1 MKIPSIL
8 KRFGGLATK
17 LRDNLQIDKQQPG
30 EAASQPAQAWLKRLW
45 ARLRRRPDDYAQL
58 QVKIYLRFVLIA
70 VGSLI
75 VTLLLYKLF
84 WYNQAGN
91 FIVGIM
97 ISLFGMDYDEA
108 RFFYIDVFR
117 QNSDLIWFGTICL
130 VSLLGFWLF
139 FRWFVR
145 FFNAINKGI
154 DALLQENA
162 VISLPQELMP
172 IERKLNLVKQTLQ
185 NRTLAS
191 REAEQRKNDMVM
203 YLAHDL
209 KTPLTSII
217 GYLSLLSEAPEM
229 SAEQRAK
236 YIGITLDKAQRL
248 EQLIDEFFEIT
259 RYNFQQ
265 QQLTLETINLYYML
279 VQLTDEFYPLLQAH
293 GNTIKLQAPQEL
305 TVYGDADKLARV
317 FNNILKNAVA
327 YSYPNTPICIT
338 AKVEAENLEIN
349 FLNQGQTIRPQKLQS
364 IFEKFFRLD
373 SARASNTGGAGLGL
387 AIAQE
392 IVHLHGGEITAS
404 SADEITCFC
413 VRLPAKNS

>member
-1 MKIPSIL
+1 M
-8 KRFGGLATK
+8 
-17 LRDNLQIDKQQPG
+17 RDEQQTDKQQP
-30 EAASQPAQAWLKRLW
+30 EASPADKQALVGLKNLW
-45 ARLRRRPDDYAQL
+45 AKLRRKSDDYTQL
-58 QVKIYLRFVLIA
+58 QIKLYLRFVLI
-70 VGSLI
+70 VISSFM
-75 VTLLLYKLF
+75 VTLLLYKFL

-91 FIVGIM
+91 LIVGVM
-97 ISLFGMDYDEA
+97 MGLFGMDYEEA
-108 RFFYIDVFR
+108 RFFYIDTFR
-117 QNSDLIWFGTICL
+117 RNSDLIWFGTICL
-130 VSLLGFWLF
+130 VSLLLFWLF

-154 DALLQENA
+154 DALLQENMQ
-162 VISLPQELMP
+162 ISLPQELMP
-172 IERKLNLVKQTLQ
+172 IERKLHLVQQTLQ
-185 NRTLAS
+185 NRERAT

-203 YLAHDL
+203 YLAHDI
-209 KTPLTSII
+209 KTPLTSVI

-229 SAEQRAK
+229 PAEQRAK

-293 GNTIKLQAPQEL
+293 GNTIKLQAPTEL

-338 AKVEAENLEIN
+338 AKIEEQNLEIN
-349 FLNQGQTIRPQKLQS
+349 FMNQGQTIRPQKLQS

-392 IVHLHGGEITAS
+392 IVHLHGDEITPS
-404 SADEITCFC
+404 SADEITCFT
-413 VRLPAKNS
+413 VRLPVKNR

>member
-1 MKIPSIL
+1 M
-8 KRFGGLATK
+8 
-17 LRDNLQIDKQQPG
+17 RDEQQTDKQQP
-30 EAASQPAQAWLKRLW
+30 EASPADKQALAGLKNLW
-45 ARLRRRPDDYAQL
+45 AKLRRKSDDYTQL
-58 QVKIYLRFVLIA
+58 QIKLYLRFVLI
-70 VGSLI
+70 VISSFM
-75 VTLLLYKLF
+75 VTLLLYKFL

-91 FIVGIM
+91 LIVGVM
-97 ISLFGMDYDEA
+97 MGLFGMDYEEA
-108 RFFYIDVFR
+108 RFFYIDTFR
-117 QNSDLIWFGTICL
+117 RNSDLIWFGTICL
-130 VSLLGFWLF
+130 VSLLLFWLF

-154 DALLQENA
+154 DALLQENMQ
-162 VISLPQELMP
+162 ISLPQELMP
-172 IERKLNLVKQTLQ
+172 IERKLHLVQQTLQ
-185 NRTLAS
+185 NRERAT

-203 YLAHDL
+203 YLAHDI
-209 KTPLTSII
+209 KTPLTSVI

-229 SAEQRAK
+229 PAEQRAK

-293 GNTIKLQAPQEL
+293 GNTIKLQAPTEL

-338 AKVEAENLEIN
+338 AKIEEQNLEIN

-392 IVHLHGGEITAS
+392 IAHLHGGEITAS

-413 VRLPAKNS
+413 VRLPVKNR

>member
-1 MKIPSIL
+1 M
-8 KRFGGLATK
+8 
-17 LRDNLQIDKQQPG
+17 RDEQQTDKQQP
-30 EAASQPAQAWLKRLW
+30 EASPADKQALVGLKNLW
-45 ARLRRRPDDYAQL
+45 AKLRRKSDDYTQL
-58 QVKIYLRFVLIA
+58 QIKLYLRFVLI
-70 VGSLI
+70 VISSFM
-75 VTLLLYKLF
+75 VTLLLYKFL

-91 FIVGIM
+91 LIVGVM
-97 ISLFGMDYDEA
+97 MGLFGMDYDEA
-108 RFFYIDVFR
+108 RYFYIDTFR
-117 QNSDLIWFGTICL
+117 RNSDLIWFGTICL
-130 VSLLGFWLF
+130 VSLLLFWLF

-145 FFNAINKGI
+145 FFNSINKGI
-154 DALLQENA
+154 DALLQENMQ
-162 VISLPQELMP
+162 ISLPQELMP
-172 IERKLNLVKQTLQ
+172 IERKLHLVQQTLQ
-185 NRTLAS
+185 NRERAT

-203 YLAHDL
+203 YLAHDI
-209 KTPLTSII
+209 KTPLTSVI

-229 SAEQRAK
+229 PAEQRAK

-293 GNTIKLQAPQEL
+293 GNTIKLQAPTEL

-338 AKVEAENLEIN
+338 AKIEEQNLEIN
-349 FLNQGQTIRPQKLQS
+349 FMNQGQTIRPQKLQS

-392 IVHLHGGEITAS
+392 IVHLHGGEITAT

-413 VRLPAKNS
+413 VRLPVKNR

>member
-1 MKIPSIL
+1 M
-8 KRFGGLATK
+8 
-17 LRDNLQIDKQQPG
+17 RDEQQTDKQQP
-30 EAASQPAQAWLKRLW
+30 EASPADKQALVGLKNLW
-45 ARLRRRPDDYAQL
+45 AKLRRKSDDYTQL
-58 QVKIYLRFVLIA
+58 QIKLYLRFVLI
-70 VGSLI
+70 VISSFM
-75 VTLLLYKLF
+75 VTLLLYKFL

-91 FIVGIM
+91 LIVGVM
-97 ISLFGMDYDEA
+97 MGLFGMDYEEA
-108 RFFYIDVFR
+108 RFFYIDTFR
-117 QNSDLIWFGTICL
+117 RNSDLIWFGTICL
-130 VSLLGFWLF
+130 VSLLLFWLF

-154 DALLQENA
+154 DALLQENMQ
-162 VISLPQELMP
+162 ISLPQELMP
-172 IERKLNLVKQTLQ
+172 IERKLHLVQQTLQ
-185 NRTLAS
+185 NRERAT

-203 YLAHDL
+203 YLAHDI
-209 KTPLTSII
+209 KTPLTSVI

-229 SAEQRAK
+229 PAEQRAK

-293 GNTIKLQAPQEL
+293 GNTIKLQAPTEL

-338 AKVEAENLEIN
+338 AKIEEQNLEIN
-349 FLNQGQTIRPQKLQS
+349 FMNQGQTIRPQKLQS

-373 SARASNTGGAGLGL
+373 SARASDTGGAGLGL

-392 IVHLHGGEITAS
+392 IAHLHGGEITAS
-404 SADEITCFC
+404 SADEITCFS
-413 VRLPAKNS
+413 VRLPVKNR

>member
-1 MKIPSIL
+1 M
-8 KRFGGLATK
+8 
-17 LRDNLQIDKQQPG
+17 RDEQQTDKQQP
-30 EAASQPAQAWLKRLW
+30 EASPADKQALVGQKNLW
-45 ARLRRRPDDYAQL
+45 AKLRRKSDDYTQL
-58 QVKIYLRFVLIA
+58 QIKLYLRFVLI
-70 VGSLI
+70 VISSFM
-75 VTLLLYKLF
+75 VTLLLYKFL

-91 FIVGIM
+91 LIVGVM
-97 ISLFGMDYDEA
+97 MGLFGMDYEEA
-108 RFFYIDVFR
+108 RFFYIDTFR
-117 QNSDLIWFGTICL
+117 RNSDLIWFGTICL
-130 VSLLGFWLF
+130 VSLLLFWLF

-154 DALLQENA
+154 DALLQENMQ
-162 VISLPQELMP
+162 ISLPQELMP
-172 IERKLNLVKQTLQ
+172 IERKLHLVQQTLQ
-185 NRTLAS
+185 NRERAT

-203 YLAHDL
+203 YLAHDI
-209 KTPLTSII
+209 KTPLTSVI

-229 SAEQRAK
+229 PAEQRAK

-293 GNTIKLQAPQEL
+293 GNTIKLQAPTEL

-338 AKVEAENLEIN
+338 AKIEEQNLEIN
-349 FLNQGQTIRPQKLQS
+349 FMNQGQTIRPQKLQS

-404 SADEITCFC
+404 SADEITCFS
-413 VRLPAKNS
+413 VRLPVKNR

>member
-1 MKIPSIL
+1 
-8 KRFGGLATK
+8 
-17 LRDNLQIDKQQPG
+17 LRDEQQTDKQQP
-30 EAASQPAQAWLKRLW
+30 EASPADKQTLAGLKNLW
-45 ARLRRRPDDYAQL
+45 AKLRRKSDDYTQL
-58 QVKIYLRFVLIA
+58 QIKLYLRFVLI
-70 VGSLI
+70 VISSFM
-75 VTLLLYKLF
+75 VTLLLYKFL

-91 FIVGIM
+91 LIVGVM
-97 ISLFGMDYDEA
+97 MGLFGMDYEEA
-108 RFFYIDVFR
+108 RFFYIDTFR
-117 QNSDLIWFGTICL
+117 RNSDLIWFGTICL
-130 VSLLGFWLF
+130 VSLLLFWLF

-154 DALLQENA
+154 DALLQENMQ
-162 VISLPQELMP
+162 ISLPQELMP
-172 IERKLNLVKQTLQ
+172 IERKLHLVQQTLQ
-185 NRTLAS
+185 TRERAT

-203 YLAHDL
+203 YLAHDI
-209 KTPLTSII
+209 KTPLTSVI

-229 SAEQRAK
+229 PAEQRAK

-293 GNTIKLQAPQEL
+293 GNTIKLQAPTEL

-338 AKVEAENLEIN
+338 AKIEEQNLEIN
-349 FLNQGQTIRPQKLQS
+349 FMNQGQTIRPQKLQS

-404 SADEITCFC
+404 SVDEITCFS
-413 VRLPAKNS
+413 VRLPVKNR

>member
-1 MKIPSIL
+1 M
-8 KRFGGLATK
+8 
-17 LRDNLQIDKQQPG
+17 RDEQQTDKQQP
-30 EAASQPAQAWLKRLW
+30 EASPADKQALAGLKNLW
-45 ARLRRRPDDYAQL
+45 AKLRRKSDDYTQL
-58 QVKIYLRFVLIA
+58 QIKLYLRFVLI
-70 VGSLI
+70 VISSFM
-75 VTLLLYKLF
+75 VTLLLYKFL

-91 FIVGIM
+91 LIVGVM
-97 ISLFGMDYDEA
+97 MGLFGMDYEEA
-108 RFFYIDVFR
+108 RFFYIDTFR
-117 QNSDLIWFGTICL
+117 RNSDLIWFGTICL
-130 VSLLGFWLF
+130 VSLLLFWLF

-154 DALLQENA
+154 DALLQENMQ
-162 VISLPQELMP
+162 ISLPQELMP
-172 IERKLNLVKQTLQ
+172 IERKLHLVQQTLQ
-185 NRTLAS
+185 NRERAT

-203 YLAHDL
+203 YLAHDI
-209 KTPLTSII
+209 KTPLTSVI

-229 SAEQRAK
+229 PAEQRAK

-293 GNTIKLQAPQEL
+293 GNTIKLQAPTEL

-338 AKVEAENLEIN
+338 AKIEEQNLEIN
-349 FLNQGQTIRPQKLQS
+349 FMNQGQTIRPQKLQS

-413 VRLPAKNS
+413 VRLPVKNR

>member
-1 MKIPSIL
+1 MDEQQ
-8 KRFGGLATK
+8 T
-17 LRDNLQIDKQQPG
+17 DKQQP
-30 EAASQPAQAWLKRLW
+30 EASPADKQALVGLKNLW
-45 ARLRRRPDDYAQL
+45 AKLRRKSDDYTQL
-58 QVKIYLRFVLIA
+58 QIKLYLRFVLI
-70 VGSLI
+70 VISSFM
-75 VTLLLYKLF
+75 VTLLLYKFL

-91 FIVGIM
+91 LIVGVM
-97 ISLFGMDYDEA
+97 MGLFGMDYEEA
-108 RFFYIDVFR
+108 RFFYIDTFR
-117 QNSDLIWFGTICL
+117 RNSDLIWFGTICL
-130 VSLLGFWLF
+130 VSLLLFWLF

-154 DALLQENA
+154 DALLQENMQ
-162 VISLPQELMP
+162 ISLPQELMP
-172 IERKLNLVKQTLQ
+172 IERKLHLVQQTLQ
-185 NRTLAS
+185 NRERAT

-203 YLAHDL
+203 YLAHDI
-209 KTPLTSII
+209 KTPLTSVI

-229 SAEQRAK
+229 PAEQRAK

-293 GNTIKLQAPQEL
+293 GNTIKLQAPTEL

-338 AKVEAENLEIN
+338 AKIVEQNLEIN
-349 FLNQGQTIRPQKLQS
+349 FMNQGQTIRPQKLQS

-404 SADEITCFC
+404 SADEITCFS
-413 VRLPAKNS
+413 VRLPVKNR

>member
-1 MKIPSIL
+1 M
-8 KRFGGLATK
+8 
-17 LRDNLQIDKQQPG
+17 RDEQQTDKQQP
-30 EAASQPAQAWLKRLW
+30 EASPADKQALVGLKNLW
-45 ARLRRRPDDYAQL
+45 AKLRRKSDDYTQL
-58 QVKIYLRFVLIA
+58 QIKLYLRFVLI
-70 VGSLI
+70 VISSFM
-75 VTLLLYKLF
+75 VTLLLYKFL

-91 FIVGIM
+91 LIVGVM
-97 ISLFGMDYDEA
+97 MGLFGMDYEEA
-108 RFFYIDVFR
+108 RFFYIDTFR
-117 QNSDLIWFGTICL
+117 RNSDLIWFGTICL
-130 VSLLGFWLF
+130 VSLLLFWLF

-154 DALLQENA
+154 DALLQENMQ
-162 VISLPQELMP
+162 ISLPQELMP
-172 IERKLNLVKQTLQ
+172 IERKLHLVQQTLQ
-185 NRTLAS
+185 NRERAT

-203 YLAHDL
+203 YLAHDI
-209 KTPLTSII
+209 KTPLTSVI

-229 SAEQRAK
+229 PAEQRAK

-293 GNTIKLQAPQEL
+293 GNTIKLQAPTEL

-338 AKVEAENLEIN
+338 AKIEEQNLEIN
-349 FLNQGQTIRPQKLQS
+349 FMNQGQTIRPQKLQS

-392 IVHLHGGEITAS
+392 IAHLHGGEITAT
-404 SADEITCFC
+404 SADEITCFS
-413 VRLPAKNS
+413 VRLPVKNR

>member
-1 MKIPSIL
+1 M
-8 KRFGGLATK
+8 
-17 LRDNLQIDKQQPG
+17 RDEQQTDKQQP
-30 EAASQPAQAWLKRLW
+30 EASPADKQALAGLKNLW
-45 ARLRRRPDDYAQL
+45 AKLRRKSDDYTQL
-58 QVKIYLRFVLIA
+58 QIKLYLRFVLI
-70 VGSLI
+70 VISSFM
-75 VTLLLYKLF
+75 VTLLLYKFL

-91 FIVGIM
+91 LIVGVM
-97 ISLFGMDYDEA
+97 MGLFGMDYEEA
-108 RFFYIDVFR
+108 RFFYIDTFR
-117 QNSDLIWFGTICL
+117 RNSDLIWFGTICL
-130 VSLLGFWLF
+130 VSLLLFWLF

-154 DALLQENA
+154 DALLQENMQ
-162 VISLPQELMP
+162 ISLPQELMP
-172 IERKLNLVKQTLQ
+172 IERKLHLVQQTLQ
-185 NRTLAS
+185 NRERAT

-203 YLAHDL
+203 YLAHDI
-209 KTPLTSII
+209 KTPLTSVI

-229 SAEQRAK
+229 PAEQRAK

-293 GNTIKLQAPQEL
+293 GNTIKLQAPTEL

-338 AKVEAENLEIN
+338 AKIEKQNLEIN

-392 IVHLHGGEITAS
+392 IAHLHGGEITAS
-404 SADEITCFC
+404 SADEITCFS
-413 VRLPAKNS
+413 VRLPVKNR

>member
-1 MKIPSIL
+1 M
-8 KRFGGLATK
+8 
-17 LRDNLQIDKQQPG
+17 RDEQQTDKQQP
-30 EAASQPAQAWLKRLW
+30 ENAPADKQALVGLKNLW
-45 ARLRRRPDDYAQL
+45 VKLRRKSDDYTQL
-58 QVKIYLRFVLIA
+58 QIKLYLRFVLI
-70 VGSLI
+70 VISSFM
-75 VTLLLYKLF
+75 VTLLLYKFL

-91 FIVGIM
+91 LIVGVM
-97 ISLFGMDYDEA
+97 MGLFGMDYEEA
-108 RFFYIDVFR
+108 RFFYIDTFR
-117 QNSDLIWFGTICL
+117 RNSDLIWFGTICL
-130 VSLLGFWLF
+130 VSLLLFWLF

-154 DALLQENA
+154 DALLQENMQ
-162 VISLPQELMP
+162 ISLPQELMP
-172 IERKLNLVKQTLQ
+172 IERKLHLVQQTLQ
-185 NRTLAS
+185 NRERAT

-203 YLAHDL
+203 YLAHDI
-209 KTPLTSII
+209 KTPLTSVI

-229 SAEQRAK
+229 PAEQRAK

-293 GNTIKLQAPQEL
+293 GNTIKLQAPTEL

-338 AKVEAENLEIN
+338 AKIEEQNLEIN
-349 FLNQGQTIRPQKLQS
+349 FMNQGQTIRPQKLQS

-392 IVHLHGGEITAS
+392 IAHLHGGEITAS
-404 SADEITCFC
+404 SADEITCFS
-413 VRLPAKNS
+413 VRLPVKNR

>member
-1 MKIPSIL
+1 M
-8 KRFGGLATK
+8 
-17 LRDNLQIDKQQPG
+17 RDEQQTDKQQP
-30 EAASQPAQAWLKRLW
+30 EASPADKQALAGLKNLW
-45 ARLRRRPDDYAQL
+45 AKLRRKSDDYTQL
-58 QVKIYLRFVLIA
+58 QIKLYLRFVLI
-70 VGSLI
+70 VISSFM
-75 VTLLLYKLF
+75 VTLLLYKFL

-91 FIVGIM
+91 LIVGVM
-97 ISLFGMDYDEA
+97 MGLFGMDYEEA
-108 RFFYIDVFR
+108 RFFYIDTFR
-117 QNSDLIWFGTICL
+117 RNSDLIWFGTICL
-130 VSLLGFWLF
+130 VSLLLFWLF

-154 DALLQENA
+154 DALLQENMQ
-162 VISLPQELMP
+162 ISLPQELMP
-172 IERKLNLVKQTLQ
+172 IERKLHLVQQTLQ
-185 NRTLAS
+185 NRERAT

-203 YLAHDL
+203 YLAHDI
-209 KTPLTSII
+209 KTPLTSVI

-229 SAEQRAK
+229 PAEQRAK

-293 GNTIKLQAPQEL
+293 GNTIKLQAPTEL

-338 AKVEAENLEIN
+338 AKIEEQNLEIN
-349 FLNQGQTIRPQKLQS
+349 FMNQGQTIRPQKLQS

-392 IVHLHGGEITAS
+392 IVHLHGGEITAT

-413 VRLPAKNS
+413 VRLPVKNR

>member
-1 MKIPSIL
+1 M
-8 KRFGGLATK
+8 
-17 LRDNLQIDKQQPG
+17 RDEQQTDKQQP
-30 EAASQPAQAWLKRLW
+30 EASPADKQALAGLKNLW
-45 ARLRRRPDDYAQL
+45 AKLRRKSDDYTQL
-58 QVKIYLRFVLIA
+58 QIKLYLRFVLI
-70 VGSLI
+70 VISSFM
-75 VTLLLYKLF
+75 VTLLLYKFL

-91 FIVGIM
+91 LIVGVM
-97 ISLFGMDYDEA
+97 MGLFGMDYEEA
-108 RFFYIDVFR
+108 RFFYIDTFR
-117 QNSDLIWFGTICL
+117 RNSDLIWFGTICL
-130 VSLLGFWLF
+130 VSLLLFWLF

-154 DALLQENA
+154 DALLQENMQ
-162 VISLPQELMP
+162 ISLPQELMP
-172 IERKLNLVKQTLQ
+172 IERKLHLVQQTLQ
-185 NRTLAS
+185 NRERAT

-203 YLAHDL
+203 YLAHDI
-209 KTPLTSII
+209 KTPLTSVI

-229 SAEQRAK
+229 PAEQRAK

-279 VQLTDEFYPLLQAH
+279 VQLTDESYPLLQAH
-293 GNTIKLQAPQEL
+293 GNTIKLQAPTEL

-338 AKVEAENLEIN
+338 AKIEEQNLEIN
-349 FLNQGQTIRPQKLQS
+349 FMNQGQTIRPQKLQS

-392 IVHLHGGEITAS
+392 IAHLHGGEITAT
-404 SADEITCFC
+404 SADEITCFS
-413 VRLPAKNS
+413 VRLPVKNR

>member
-1 MKIPSIL
+1 M
-8 KRFGGLATK
+8 
-17 LRDNLQIDKQQPG
+17 RDEQQTDKQQP
-30 EAASQPAQAWLKRLW
+30 EASPADKQALAGLNNLW
-45 ARLRRRPDDYAQL
+45 AKLRRKSDDYTQL
-58 QVKIYLRFVLIA
+58 QIKLYLRFVLI
-70 VGSLI
+70 VISSFM
-75 VTLLLYKLF
+75 VTLLLYKFL

-91 FIVGIM
+91 LIVGVM
-97 ISLFGMDYDEA
+97 MGLFGMDYEEA
-108 RFFYIDVFR
+108 RFFYIDTFR
-117 QNSDLIWFGTICL
+117 RNSDLIWFGTICL
-130 VSLLGFWLF
+130 VSLLLFWLF

-154 DALLQENA
+154 DALLQENMQ
-162 VISLPQELMP
+162 ISLPQELMP
-172 IERKLNLVKQTLQ
+172 IERKLHLVQQTLQ
-185 NRTLAS
+185 NRERAT

-203 YLAHDL
+203 YLAHDI
-209 KTPLTSII
+209 KTPLTSVI

-229 SAEQRAK
+229 PAEQRAK

-293 GNTIKLQAPQEL
+293 GNTIKLQAPTEL

-338 AKVEAENLEIN
+338 AKIEEQNLEIN

-392 IVHLHGGEITAS
+392 IAHLHGGEITAS

-413 VRLPAKNS
+413 VRLPVKNR

>member
-1 MKIPSIL
+1 M
-8 KRFGGLATK
+8 
-17 LRDNLQIDKQQPG
+17 RDEQQTDKQQP
-30 EAASQPAQAWLKRLW
+30 EASPADKQTLAGLKNLW
-45 ARLRRRPDDYAQL
+45 AKLRRKSDDYTQL
-58 QVKIYLRFVLIA
+58 QIKLYLRFVLI
-70 VGSLI
+70 VISSFM
-75 VTLLLYKLF
+75 VTLLLYKFL

-91 FIVGIM
+91 LIVGVM
-97 ISLFGMDYDEA
+97 MGLFGMDYEEA
-108 RFFYIDVFR
+108 RFFYIDTFR
-117 QNSDLIWFGTICL
+117 RNSDLIWFGTICL
-130 VSLLGFWLF
+130 VSLLLFWLF

-154 DALLQENA
+154 DALLQENMQ
-162 VISLPQELMP
+162 ISLPQELMP
-172 IERKLNLVKQTLQ
+172 IERKLHLVQQTLQ
-185 NRTLAS
+185 TRERAT

-203 YLAHDL
+203 YLAHDI
-209 KTPLTSII
+209 KTPLTSVI

-229 SAEQRAK
+229 PAEQRAK

-293 GNTIKLQAPQEL
+293 GNTIKLQAPTEL

-338 AKVEAENLEIN
+338 AKIEEQNLEIN
-349 FLNQGQTIRPQKLQS
+349 FMNQGQTIRPQKLQS

-404 SADEITCFC
+404 SVDEITCFS
-413 VRLPAKNS
+413 VRLPVKNR

>member
-1 MKIPSIL
+1 M
-8 KRFGGLATK
+8 
-17 LRDNLQIDKQQPG
+17 RDEQQTDKQQP
-30 EAASQPAQAWLKRLW
+30 EASPADKQALVGLKNLW
-45 ARLRRRPDDYAQL
+45 AKLRRKSDDYTQL
-58 QVKIYLRFVLIA
+58 QIKLYLRFVLI
-70 VGSLI
+70 VISSFM
-75 VTLLLYKLF
+75 VTLLLYKFL

-91 FIVGIM
+91 LIVGVM
-97 ISLFGMDYDEA
+97 MGLFGMDYEEA
-108 RFFYIDVFR
+108 RFFYIDTFR
-117 QNSDLIWFGTICL
+117 RNSDLIWFGTICL
-130 VSLLGFWLF
+130 VSLLLFWLF

-154 DALLQENA
+154 DALLQENMQ
-162 VISLPQELMP
+162 ISLPQELMP
-172 IERKLNLVKQTLQ
+172 IERKLHLVQQTLQ
-185 NRTLAS
+185 NRERAT

-203 YLAHDL
+203 YLAHDI
-209 KTPLTSII
+209 KTPLTSVI

-229 SAEQRAK
+229 PAEQRAK

-293 GNTIKLQAPQEL
+293 GNTIKLQAPTEL

-338 AKVEAENLEIN
+338 AKIEEQNLEIN
-349 FLNQGQTIRPQKLQS
+349 FMNQGQTIRPQKLQS

-392 IVHLHGGEITAS
+392 IVHLHGGEITAT
-404 SADEITCFC
+404 SADEITCFS
-413 VRLPAKNS
+413 VRLPVKNR

>member
-1 MKIPSIL
+1 M
-8 KRFGGLATK
+8 
-17 LRDNLQIDKQQPG
+17 RDEQQTDKQQP
-30 EAASQPAQAWLKRLW
+30 EASPADKQALAGLKNLW
-45 ARLRRRPDDYAQL
+45 AKLRRKSDDYTQL
-58 QVKIYLRFVLIA
+58 QIKLYLRFVLI
-70 VGSLI
+70 VISSFM
-75 VTLLLYKLF
+75 VTLLLYKFL

-91 FIVGIM
+91 LIVGVM
-97 ISLFGMDYDEA
+97 MGLFGMDYEEA
-108 RFFYIDVFR
+108 RFFYIDTFR
-117 QNSDLIWFGTICL
+117 RNSDLIWFGTICL
-130 VSLLGFWLF
+130 VSLLLFWLF

-154 DALLQENA
+154 DALLQENMQ
-162 VISLPQELMP
+162 ISLPQELMP
-172 IERKLNLVKQTLQ
+172 IERKLHLVQQTLQ
-185 NRTLAS
+185 NRERAT

-203 YLAHDL
+203 YLAHDI
-209 KTPLTSII
+209 KTPLTSVI

-229 SAEQRAK
+229 PAEQRAK

-293 GNTIKLQAPQEL
+293 GNTIKLQAPTEL

-338 AKVEAENLEIN
+338 AKIEEQNLEIN
-349 FLNQGQTIRPQKLQS
+349 FMNQGQTIRPQKLQS

-392 IVHLHGGEITAS
+392 IAHLHGGEITAT
-404 SADEITCFC
+404 SADEITCFS
-413 VRLPAKNS
+413 VRLPVKNR

>member
-1 MKIPSIL
+1 M
-8 KRFGGLATK
+8 
-17 LRDNLQIDKQQPG
+17 RDEQQTDKQQP
-30 EAASQPAQAWLKRLW
+30 EASPADKQALVGLKNLW
-45 ARLRRRPDDYAQL
+45 VKLRRKSDDYTQL
-58 QVKIYLRFVLIA
+58 QIKLYLRFVLI
-70 VGSLI
+70 VISSFM
-75 VTLLLYKLF
+75 VTLLLYKFL

-91 FIVGIM
+91 LIVGVM
-97 ISLFGMDYDEA
+97 MGLFGMDYEEA
-108 RFFYIDVFR
+108 RFFYIDTFR
-117 QNSDLIWFGTICL
+117 RNSDLIWFGTICL
-130 VSLLGFWLF
+130 VSLLLFWLF

-154 DALLQENA
+154 DALLQENMQ
-162 VISLPQELMP
+162 ISLPQELMP
-172 IERKLNLVKQTLQ
+172 IERKLHLVQQTLQ
-185 NRTLAS
+185 NRERAT

-203 YLAHDL
+203 YLAHDI
-209 KTPLTSII
+209 KTPLTSVI

-229 SAEQRAK
+229 PAEQRAK

-293 GNTIKLQAPQEL
+293 GNTIKLQAPTEL

-338 AKVEAENLEIN
+338 AKIEEQNLEIN

-404 SADEITCFC
+404 SADEITCFS
-413 VRLPAKNS
+413 VRLPVKNR

>member
-1 MKIPSIL
+1 M
-8 KRFGGLATK
+8 
-17 LRDNLQIDKQQPG
+17 RDEQQTDKQQP
-30 EAASQPAQAWLKRLW
+30 EASPADKQALAGLKNLW
-45 ARLRRRPDDYAQL
+45 AKLRRKSDDYTQL
-58 QVKIYLRFVLIA
+58 QIKLYLRFVLI
-70 VGSLI
+70 VISSFM
-75 VTLLLYKLF
+75 VTLLLYKFL

-91 FIVGIM
+91 LIVGVM
-97 ISLFGMDYDEA
+97 MGLFGMDYEEA
-108 RFFYIDVFR
+108 RFFYIDTFR
-117 QNSDLIWFGTICL
+117 RNSDLIWFGTICL
-130 VSLLGFWLF
+130 VSLLLFWLF

-154 DALLQENA
+154 DALLQENMQ
-162 VISLPQELMP
+162 ISLPQELMP
-172 IERKLNLVKQTLQ
+172 IERKLHLVQQTLQ
-185 NRTLAS
+185 NRERAT

-203 YLAHDL
+203 YLAHDI
-209 KTPLTSII
+209 KTPLTSVI

-229 SAEQRAK
+229 PAEQRAK

-293 GNTIKLQAPQEL
+293 GNTIKLQAPTEL

-338 AKVEAENLEIN
+338 AKIEEQNLEIN

-392 IVHLHGGEITAS
+392 IVHLHGGEITAT
-404 SADEITCFC
+404 SADEITCFS
-413 VRLPAKNS
+413 VRLPVKNR

>member
-1 MKIPSIL
+1 M
-8 KRFGGLATK
+8 
-17 LRDNLQIDKQQPG
+17 RDEQQTDKQQP
-30 EAASQPAQAWLKRLW
+30 EASPADKQALAGLKNLW
-45 ARLRRRPDDYAQL
+45 AKLRRKSDDYTQL
-58 QVKIYLRFVLIA
+58 QIKLYLRFVLI
-70 VGSLI
+70 VISSFM
-75 VTLLLYKLF
+75 VTLLLYKFL

-91 FIVGIM
+91 LIVGVM
-97 ISLFGMDYDEA
+97 MGLFGMDYEEA
-108 RFFYIDVFR
+108 RFFYIDTFR
-117 QNSDLIWFGTICL
+117 RNSDLIWFGTICL
-130 VSLLGFWLF
+130 VSLLLFWLF

-154 DALLQENA
+154 DALLQENMQ
-162 VISLPQELMP
+162 ISLPQELMP
-172 IERKLNLVKQTLQ
+172 IERKLHLVQQTLQ
-185 NRTLAS
+185 TRERAT

-203 YLAHDL
+203 YLAHDI
-209 KTPLTSII
+209 KTPLTSVI

-229 SAEQRAK
+229 PAEQRAK

-293 GNTIKLQAPQEL
+293 GNTIKLQAPTEL

-338 AKVEAENLEIN
+338 AKIEEQNLEIN
-349 FLNQGQTIRPQKLQS
+349 FMNQGQTIRPQKLQS

-392 IVHLHGGEITAS
+392 IAHLHGGEITAT
-404 SADEITCFC
+404 SADEITCFS
-413 VRLPAKNS
+413 VRLPVKNR

>member
-1 MKIPSIL
+1 M
-8 KRFGGLATK
+8 
-17 LRDNLQIDKQQPG
+17 RDEQQTDKQQP
-30 EAASQPAQAWLKRLW
+30 EASPADKQALAGLKNLW
-45 ARLRRRPDDYAQL
+45 AKLRRKSDDYTQL
-58 QVKIYLRFVLIA
+58 QIKLYLRFVLI
-70 VGSLI
+70 VISSFM
-75 VTLLLYKLF
+75 VTLLLYKFL

-91 FIVGIM
+91 LIVGVM
-97 ISLFGMDYDEA
+97 MGLFGMDYEEA
-108 RFFYIDVFR
+108 RFFYIDTFR
-117 QNSDLIWFGTICL
+117 RNSDLIWFGTICL
-130 VSLLGFWLF
+130 VSLLLFWLF

-154 DALLQENA
+154 DALLQENMQ
-162 VISLPQELMP
+162 ISLPQELMP
-172 IERKLNLVKQTLQ
+172 IERKLHLVQQTLQ
-185 NRTLAS
+185 TRERAT

-203 YLAHDL
+203 YLAHDI
-209 KTPLTSII
+209 KTPLTSVI

-229 SAEQRAK
+229 PAEQRAK

-293 GNTIKLQAPQEL
+293 GNTIKLQAPTEL

-338 AKVEAENLEIN
+338 AKIEEQNLEIN
-349 FLNQGQTIRPQKLQS
+349 FMNQGQTIRPQKLQS

-392 IVHLHGGEITAS
+392 IVHLHGGEITAT

-413 VRLPAKNS
+413 VRLPVKNR

>member
-1 MKIPSIL
+1 M
-8 KRFGGLATK
+8 
-17 LRDNLQIDKQQPG
+17 RDEQQTDKQQP
-30 EAASQPAQAWLKRLW
+30 EASPADKQALAGLNNLW
-45 ARLRRRPDDYAQL
+45 AKLRRKSDDYTQL
-58 QVKIYLRFVLIA
+58 QIKLYLRFVLI
-70 VGSLI
+70 VISSFM
-75 VTLLLYKLF
+75 VTLLLYKFL

-91 FIVGIM
+91 LIVGVM
-97 ISLFGMDYDEA
+97 MGLFGMDYEEA
-108 RFFYIDVFR
+108 RFFYIDTFR
-117 QNSDLIWFGTICL
+117 RNSDLIWFGTICL
-130 VSLLGFWLF
+130 VSLLLFWLF

-154 DALLQENA
+154 DALLQENMQ
-162 VISLPQELMP
+162 ISLPQELMP
-172 IERKLNLVKQTLQ
+172 IERKLHLVQQTLQ
-185 NRTLAS
+185 NRERAT

-203 YLAHDL
+203 YLAHDI
-209 KTPLTSII
+209 KTPLTSVI

-229 SAEQRAK
+229 PAEQRAK

-293 GNTIKLQAPQEL
+293 GNTIKLQAPTEL

-338 AKVEAENLEIN
+338 AKIEEQNLEIN

-392 IVHLHGGEITAS
+392 IAHLHGGEITAS
-404 SADEITCFC
+404 SADEITCFS
-413 VRLPAKNS
+413 VRLPVKNR

>member
-1 MKIPSIL
+1 MW
-8 KRFGGLATK
+8 AK
-17 LRDNLQIDKQQPG
+17 LRRKSDDYTQLQIK
-30 EAASQPAQAWLKRLW
+30 L
-45 ARLRRRPDDYAQL
+45 
-58 QVKIYLRFVLIA
+58 YLRFVLI
-70 VGSLI
+70 VISSFM
-75 VTLLLYKLF
+75 VTLLLYKFL

-91 FIVGIM
+91 LIVGVM
-97 ISLFGMDYDEA
+97 MGLFGMDYEEA
-108 RFFYIDVFR
+108 RFFYIDTFR
-117 QNSDLIWFGTICL
+117 RNSDLIWFGTICL
-130 VSLLGFWLF
+130 VSLLLFWLF

-154 DALLQENA
+154 DALLQENMQ
-162 VISLPQELMP
+162 ISLPQELMP
-172 IERKLNLVKQTLQ
+172 IERKLHLVQQTLQ
-185 NRTLAS
+185 NRERAT

-203 YLAHDL
+203 YLAHDI
-209 KTPLTSII
+209 KTPLTSVI

-229 SAEQRAK
+229 PAEQRAK

-293 GNTIKLQAPQEL
+293 GNTIKLQAPTEL

-338 AKVEAENLEIN
+338 AKIEEQNLEIN
-349 FLNQGQTIRPQKLQS
+349 FMNQGQTIRPQKLQS

-404 SADEITCFC
+404 SADEITCFS
-413 VRLPAKNS
+413 VRLPVKNR

>member
-1 MKIPSIL
+1 M
-8 KRFGGLATK
+8 
-17 LRDNLQIDKQQPG
+17 RDEQQTDKQQP
-30 EAASQPAQAWLKRLW
+30 EASPADKQALAGLKNLW
-45 ARLRRRPDDYAQL
+45 AKLRRKSDDYTQL
-58 QVKIYLRFVLIA
+58 QIKLYLRFVLI
-70 VGSLI
+70 VISSFM
-75 VTLLLYKLF
+75 VTLLLYKFL

-91 FIVGIM
+91 LIVGVM
-97 ISLFGMDYDEA
+97 MGLFGMDYEEA
-108 RFFYIDVFR
+108 RFFYIDTFR
-117 QNSDLIWFGTICL
+117 RNSDLIWFGTICL
-130 VSLLGFWLF
+130 VSLLLFWLF

-154 DALLQENA
+154 DALLQENMQ
-162 VISLPQELMP
+162 ISLPQELMP
-172 IERKLNLVKQTLQ
+172 IERKLHLVQQTLQ
-185 NRTLAS
+185 NRERAT

-203 YLAHDL
+203 YLAHDI
-209 KTPLTSII
+209 KTPLTSVI

-229 SAEQRAK
+229 PAEQRAK

-293 GNTIKLQAPQEL
+293 GNTIKLQAPTEL

-338 AKVEAENLEIN
+338 AKIEEQNLEIN
-349 FLNQGQTIRPQKLQS
+349 FMNHGQTIRPQKLQS

-392 IVHLHGGEITAS
+392 IAHLHGGEITAT
-404 SADEITCFC
+404 SADEITCFS
-413 VRLPAKNS
+413 VRLPVKNR

>member
-1 MKIPSIL
+1 M
-8 KRFGGLATK
+8 
-17 LRDNLQIDKQQPG
+17 RDEQQTDKQQP
-30 EAASQPAQAWLKRLW
+30 EASPADKQALVGLKNLW
-45 ARLRRRPDDYAQL
+45 AKLRRKSDDYTQL
-58 QVKIYLRFVLIA
+58 QIKLYLRFVLI
-70 VGSLI
+70 VISSFM
-75 VTLLLYKLF
+75 VTLLLYKFL

-91 FIVGIM
+91 LIVGVM
-97 ISLFGMDYDEA
+97 MGLFGMDYDEA
-108 RFFYIDVFR
+108 RYFYIDTFR
-117 QNSDLIWFGTICL
+117 RNSDLIWFGTICL
-130 VSLLGFWLF
+130 VSLLLFWLF

-145 FFNAINKGI
+145 FFNSINKGI
-154 DALLQENA
+154 DALLQENMQ
-162 VISLPQELMP
+162 ISLPQELMP
-172 IERKLNLVKQTLQ
+172 IERKLHLVQQTLQ
-185 NRTLAS
+185 NRERAT

-203 YLAHDL
+203 YLAHDI
-209 KTPLTSII
+209 KTPLTSVI

-229 SAEQRAK
+229 PAEQRAK

-293 GNTIKLQAPQEL
+293 GNTIKLQAPTEL

-338 AKVEAENLEIN
+338 AKIEEQNLEIN
-349 FLNQGQTIRPQKLQS
+349 FMNQGQTIRPQKLQS

-404 SADEITCFC
+404 SADEITCFS
-413 VRLPAKNS
+413 VRLPVKNR

>member
-1 MKIPSIL
+1 M
-8 KRFGGLATK
+8 
-17 LRDNLQIDKQQPG
+17 RDEQQTDKQQP
-30 EAASQPAQAWLKRLW
+30 EASPADKQALAGLKNLW
-45 ARLRRRPDDYAQL
+45 AKLRRKSDDYTQL
-58 QVKIYLRFVLIA
+58 QIKLYLRFVLI
-70 VGSLI
+70 VISSFM
-75 VTLLLYKLF
+75 VTLLLYKFL

-91 FIVGIM
+91 LIVGVM
-97 ISLFGMDYDEA
+97 MGLFGMDYEEA
-108 RFFYIDVFR
+108 RFFYIDTFR
-117 QNSDLIWFGTICL
+117 RNSDLIWFGTICL
-130 VSLLGFWLF
+130 VSLLLFWLF

-154 DALLQENA
+154 DALLQENMQ
-162 VISLPQELMP
+162 ISLPQELMP
-172 IERKLNLVKQTLQ
+172 IERKLHLVQQTLQ
-185 NRTLAS
+185 NRERAT

-203 YLAHDL
+203 YLAHDI
-209 KTPLTSII
+209 KTPLTSVI

-229 SAEQRAK
+229 PAEQRAK

-293 GNTIKLQAPQEL
+293 GNTIKLQAPTEL

-338 AKVEAENLEIN
+338 AKIVEQNLEIN
-349 FLNQGQTIRPQKLQS
+349 FMNQGQTIRPQKLQS

-404 SADEITCFC
+404 SADEITCFS
-413 VRLPAKNS
+413 VRLPVKNR

>member
-1 MKIPSIL
+1 M
-8 KRFGGLATK
+8 
-17 LRDNLQIDKQQPG
+17 RDEQQTDKQQPS
-30 EAASQPAQAWLKRLW
+30 ASPADKQALAGLKNLW
-45 ARLRRRPDDYAQL
+45 AKLRRKSDDYTQL
-58 QVKIYLRFVLIA
+58 QIKLYLRFVFI
-70 VGSLI
+70 VISSFM
-75 VTLLLYKLF
+75 VTLLLYKFL

-91 FIVGIM
+91 LIVGVM
-97 ISLFGMDYDEA
+97 MGLFGMDYEEA
-108 RFFYIDVFR
+108 RFFYIDTFR
-117 QNSDLIWFGTICL
+117 RNSDLIWFGTICL
-130 VSLLGFWLF
+130 VSLLLFWLF

-154 DALLQENA
+154 DALLQENMQS
-162 VISLPQELMP
+162 SLPQELMP
-172 IERKLNLVKQTLQ
+172 IERKLHLVQQTLQ
-185 NRTLAS
+185 NRERAT

-203 YLAHDL
+203 YLAHDI
-209 KTPLTSII
+209 KTPLTSVI

-229 SAEQRAK
+229 PAEQRAK

-293 GNTIKLQAPQEL
+293 GNTIKLQAPTEL

-338 AKVEAENLEIN
+338 AKIEEQNLEIN
-349 FLNQGQTIRPQKLQS
+349 FMNQGQTIRPQKLQS

-392 IVHLHGGEITAS
+392 IAHLHGGEITAT
-404 SADEITCFC
+404 SADEITCFS
-413 VRLPAKNS
+413 VRLPVKNR

>member
-1 MKIPSIL
+1 M
-8 KRFGGLATK
+8 
-17 LRDNLQIDKQQPG
+17 RDEQQTDKQQP
-30 EAASQPAQAWLKRLW
+30 EASPADKQALAGLKNLW
-45 ARLRRRPDDYAQL
+45 AKLRRKSDDYTQL
-58 QVKIYLRFVLIA
+58 QIKLYLRFVLI
-70 VGSLI
+70 VISSFM
-75 VTLLLYKLF
+75 VTLLLYKFL

-91 FIVGIM
+91 LIVGVM
-97 ISLFGMDYDEA
+97 MGLFGMDYEEA
-108 RFFYIDVFR
+108 RFFYIDTFR
-117 QNSDLIWFGTICL
+117 RNSDLIWFGTICL
-130 VSLLGFWLF
+130 VSLLLFWLF

-154 DALLQENA
+154 DALLQENMQ
-162 VISLPQELMP
+162 ISLPQELMP
-172 IERKLNLVKQTLQ
+172 IERKLHLVQQTLQ
-185 NRTLAS
+185 NRERAT

-203 YLAHDL
+203 YLAHDI
-209 KTPLTSII
+209 KTPLTSVI

-229 SAEQRAK
+229 PAEQRAK

-293 GNTIKLQAPQEL
+293 GNTIKLQAPTEL

-338 AKVEAENLEIN
+338 AKIEEQNLEIN
-349 FLNQGQTIRPQKLQS
+349 FMNQGQTIRPQKLQS

-404 SADEITCFC
+404 SADEITCFS
-413 VRLPAKNS
+413 VRLPVKNR

>member
-1 MKIPSIL
+1 M
-8 KRFGGLATK
+8 
-17 LRDNLQIDKQQPG
+17 RDEQQTDKQQP
-30 EAASQPAQAWLKRLW
+30 EASPADKQALVGLKNLW
-45 ARLRRRPDDYAQL
+45 AKLRRKSDDYTQL
-58 QVKIYLRFVLIA
+58 QIKLYLRFVLI
-70 VGSLI
+70 VISSFM
-75 VTLLLYKLF
+75 VTLLLYKFL

-91 FIVGIM
+91 LIVGVM
-97 ISLFGMDYDEA
+97 MGLFGMDYEEA
-108 RFFYIDVFR
+108 RFFYIDTFR
-117 QNSDLIWFGTICL
+117 RNSDLIWFGTICL
-130 VSLLGFWLF
+130 VSLLLFWLF

-154 DALLQENA
+154 DALLQENMQ
-162 VISLPQELMP
+162 ISLPQELMP
-172 IERKLNLVKQTLQ
+172 IERKLHLVQQTLQ
-185 NRTLAS
+185 NRERAT

-203 YLAHDL
+203 YLAHDI
-209 KTPLTSII
+209 KTPLTSVI

-229 SAEQRAK
+229 PAEQRAK

-293 GNTIKLQAPQEL
+293 GNTIKLQAPTEL
-305 TVYGDADKLARV
+305 TVYGDAYKLARV

-338 AKVEAENLEIN
+338 AKIEEQNLEIN
-349 FLNQGQTIRPQKLQS
+349 FMNQGQTIRPQKLQS

-392 IVHLHGGEITAS
+392 IVHLHGGEITAT
-404 SADEITCFC
+404 SADEITCFS
-413 VRLPAKNS
+413 VRLPVKNR

>member
-1 MKIPSIL
+1 M
-8 KRFGGLATK
+8 
-17 LRDNLQIDKQQPG
+17 RDEQQTDKQQP
-30 EAASQPAQAWLKRLW
+30 EASPADKQALAGLKNLW
-45 ARLRRRPDDYAQL
+45 AKLRRKSDDYTQL
-58 QVKIYLRFVLIA
+58 QIKLYLRFVLI
-70 VGSLI
+70 VISSFM
-75 VTLLLYKLF
+75 VTLLLYKFL

-91 FIVGIM
+91 LIVGVM
-97 ISLFGMDYDEA
+97 MGLFGMDYEEA
-108 RFFYIDVFR
+108 RFFYIDTFR
-117 QNSDLIWFGTICL
+117 RNSDLIWFGTICL
-130 VSLLGFWLF
+130 VSLLLFWLF

-154 DALLQENA
+154 DALLQENMQ
-162 VISLPQELMP
+162 ISLPQELMP
-172 IERKLNLVKQTLQ
+172 IERKLHLVQQTLQ
-185 NRTLAS
+185 NRERAT

-203 YLAHDL
+203 YLAHDI
-209 KTPLTSII
+209 KTPLTSVI

-229 SAEQRAK
+229 PAEQRAK

-293 GNTIKLQAPQEL
+293 GNTIKLQAPTEL

-338 AKVEAENLEIN
+338 AKIEEQNLEIN
-349 FLNQGQTIRPQKLQS
+349 FMNQDQTIRPQKLQS

-392 IVHLHGGEITAS
+392 IAHLHGGEITAT
-404 SADEITCFC
+404 SADEITCFS
-413 VRLPAKNS
+413 VRLPVKNR

>member
-1 MKIPSIL
+1 M
-8 KRFGGLATK
+8 
-17 LRDNLQIDKQQPG
+17 RDEQQTDKQQP
-30 EAASQPAQAWLKRLW
+30 EASPADKQALVGLKNLW
-45 ARLRRRPDDYAQL
+45 AKLRRKSDDYTQL
-58 QVKIYLRFVLIA
+58 QIKLYLRFVLI
-70 VGSLI
+70 VISSFM
-75 VTLLLYKLF
+75 VTLLLYKFL

-91 FIVGIM
+91 LIVGVM
-97 ISLFGMDYDEA
+97 MGLFGMDYEEA
-108 RFFYIDVFR
+108 RFFYIDTFR
-117 QNSDLIWFGTICL
+117 RNSDLIWFGTICL
-130 VSLLGFWLF
+130 VSLLLFWLF

-154 DALLQENA
+154 DALLQENMQ
-162 VISLPQELMP
+162 ISLPQELMP
-172 IERKLNLVKQTLQ
+172 IERKLHLVQQTLQ
-185 NRTLAS
+185 TRERAT

-203 YLAHDL
+203 YLAHDI
-209 KTPLTSII
+209 KTPLTSVI

-229 SAEQRAK
+229 PAEQRAK

-293 GNTIKLQAPQEL
+293 GNTIKLQAPTEL

-338 AKVEAENLEIN
+338 AKIEEQNLEIN
-349 FLNQGQTIRPQKLQS
+349 FMNQGQTIRPQKLQS

-392 IVHLHGGEITAS
+392 IAHLHGGEITAT
-404 SADEITCFC
+404 SADEITCFS
-413 VRLPAKNS
+413 VRLPVKNR

>member
-1 MKIPSIL
+1 
-8 KRFGGLATK
+8 
-17 LRDNLQIDKQQPG
+17 LRDEQQTDKQQP
-30 EAASQPAQAWLKRLW
+30 EASPADKQALVGLKNLW
-45 ARLRRRPDDYAQL
+45 AKLRRKSDDYTQL
-58 QVKIYLRFVLIA
+58 QIKLYLRFVLI
-70 VGSLI
+70 VISSFM
-75 VTLLLYKLF
+75 VTLLLYKFL

-91 FIVGIM
+91 LIVGVM
-97 ISLFGMDYDEA
+97 MGLFGMDYEEA
-108 RFFYIDVFR
+108 RFFYIDTFR
-117 QNSDLIWFGTICL
+117 RNSDLIWFGTICL
-130 VSLLGFWLF
+130 VSLLLFWLF

-154 DALLQENA
+154 DALLQENMQ
-162 VISLPQELMP
+162 ISLPQELMP
-172 IERKLNLVKQTLQ
+172 IERKLHLVQQTLQ
-185 NRTLAS
+185 TRERAT

-203 YLAHDL
+203 YLAHDI
-209 KTPLTSII
+209 KTPLTSVI

-229 SAEQRAK
+229 PAEQRAK

-293 GNTIKLQAPQEL
+293 GNTIKLQAPTEL

-338 AKVEAENLEIN
+338 AKIEEQNLEIN
-349 FLNQGQTIRPQKLQS
+349 FMNQGQTIRPQKLQS

-404 SADEITCFC
+404 SVDEITCFS
-413 VRLPAKNS
+413 VRLPVKNR

>member
-1 MKIPSIL
+1 M
-8 KRFGGLATK
+8 
-17 LRDNLQIDKQQPG
+17 RDEQQTDKQQP
-30 EAASQPAQAWLKRLW
+30 EASPADKQALAGLNNLW
-45 ARLRRRPDDYAQL
+45 AKLRRKSDDYTQL
-58 QVKIYLRFVLIA
+58 QIKLYLRFVLI
-70 VGSLI
+70 VISSFM
-75 VTLLLYKLF
+75 VTLLLYKFL

-91 FIVGIM
+91 LIVGVM
-97 ISLFGMDYDEA
+97 MGLFGMDYEEA
-108 RFFYIDVFR
+108 RFFYIDTFR
-117 QNSDLIWFGTICL
+117 RNSDLIWFGTICL
-130 VSLLGFWLF
+130 VSLLLFWLF

-154 DALLQENA
+154 DALLQENMQ
-162 VISLPQELMP
+162 ISLPQELMP
-172 IERKLNLVKQTLQ
+172 IERKLHLVQQTLQ
-185 NRTLAS
+185 NRERAT

-203 YLAHDL
+203 YLAHDI
-209 KTPLTSII
+209 KTPLTSVI

-229 SAEQRAK
+229 PAEQRAK

-293 GNTIKLQAPQEL
+293 GNTIKLQAPTEL

-338 AKVEAENLEIN
+338 AKIEEQNLEIN
-349 FLNQGQTIRPQKLQS
+349 FMNQGQTIRPQKLQS

-392 IVHLHGGEITAS
+392 IVHLHGGEITAT

-413 VRLPAKNS
+413 VRLPVKNR

>member
-1 MKIPSIL
+1 MKTDQQPENAPADKQALAGL
-8 KRFGGLATK
+8 KNLWAK
-17 LRDNLQIDKQQPG
+17 LRRKSDDYTQLQIK
-30 EAASQPAQAWLKRLW
+30 L
-45 ARLRRRPDDYAQL
+45 
-58 QVKIYLRFVLIA
+58 YLRFVLI
-70 VGSLI
+70 VISSFM
-75 VTLLLYKLF
+75 VTLLLYKFL

-91 FIVGIM
+91 LIVGVM
-97 ISLFGMDYDEA
+97 MGLFGMDYEEA
-108 RFFYIDVFR
+108 RFFYIDTFR
-117 QNSDLIWFGTICL
+117 RNSDLIWFGTICL
-130 VSLLGFWLF
+130 VSLLLFWLF

-154 DALLQENA
+154 DALLQENMQ
-162 VISLPQELMP
+162 ISLPQELMP
-172 IERKLNLVKQTLQ
+172 IERKLHLVQQTLQ
-185 NRTLAS
+185 NRERAT

-203 YLAHDL
+203 YLAHDI
-209 KTPLTSII
+209 KTPLTSVI

-229 SAEQRAK
+229 PAEQRAK

-293 GNTIKLQAPQEL
+293 GNTIKLQAPTEL

-338 AKVEAENLEIN
+338 AKIEEQNLEIN
-349 FLNQGQTIRPQKLQS
+349 FMNQGQTIRPQKLQS

-404 SADEITCFC
+404 SADEITCFS
-413 VRLPAKNS
+413 VRLPVKNR